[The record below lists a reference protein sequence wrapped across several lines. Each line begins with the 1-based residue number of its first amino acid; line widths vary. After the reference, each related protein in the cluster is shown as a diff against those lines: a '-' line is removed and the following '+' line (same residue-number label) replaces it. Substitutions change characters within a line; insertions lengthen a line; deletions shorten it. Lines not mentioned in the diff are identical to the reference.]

1 MISDI
6 KEIKDNENNHTDPE
20 SENEINSVNS
30 DDESEMTFLEHLE
43 EFRWRLIRSAIGVVI
58 GGIIVGIFITWIM
71 DNILLLPAQQTTPPL
86 KLQNIKPFG
95 QFSLYMEVIIVGGI
109 ILSIPNIIYQFWKF
123 IEPALKP
130 SESKYI
136 KSIVIYSSICFLSGI
151 VFAYFVMLP
160 TALEF
165 FANFGSSVIDN
176 IIAVDEY
183 FSFIISTMLAAGLVF
198 ELPMVS
204 FFLSKI
210 GILKPE
216 FMKKYRKHAI
226 VLILLIAGIL
236 TPSPDI
242 TSQLL
247 LAGPLFVLYEVSII
261 ICKISQKK
269 TAK

>member
-1 MISDI
+1 MI
-6 KEIKDNENNHTDPE
+6 TDPE
-20 SENEINSVNS
+20 DNI
-30 DDESEMTFLEHLE
+30 ESGNDPGEMSFLEHLE
-43 EFRWRLIRSAIGVVI
+43 EFRWRIIKSAAGVII
-58 GGIIVGIFITWIM
+58 GGIIVGIFINWIM
-71 DNILLLPAQQTTPPL
+71 DNVLLLPAMKTTPPL

-95 QFSLYMEVIIVGGI
+95 QFSLYMEVIIVGGM

-136 KSIVIYSSICFLSGI
+136 KSIVIFSSFCFLAGI
-151 VFAYFVMLP
+151 TFAYYVLLP

-165 FANFGSSVIDN
+165 FANFGSAVISNN
-176 IIAVDEY
+176 IAIDEY
-183 FSFIISTMLAAGLVF
+183 FSFIISTMLAAGVVF

-216 FMKKYRKHAI
+216 FMRKYRKHAVI
-226 VLILLIAGIL
+226 IILLAAGIL
-236 TPSPDI
+236 TPSPDV

-247 LAGPLFVLYEVSII
+247 LAVPLFILYEISII
-261 ICKISQKK
+261 ICKLSHKK
-269 TAK
+269 TI

>member
-1 MISDI
+1 MI
-6 KEIKDNENNHTDPE
+6 TDPEDNKE
-20 SENEINSVNS
+20 SENEAG
-30 DDESEMTFLEHLE
+30 EMSFLEHLE
-43 EFRWRLIRSAIGVVI
+43 EFRWRIIRSAVGVII
-58 GGIIVGIFITWIM
+58 GGIIVGIFINWIM
-71 DNILLLPAQQTTPPL
+71 DNVLLLPAMKTTPPL

-136 KSIVIYSSICFLSGI
+136 KSIVIFSSLCFLAGI
-151 VFAYFVMLP
+151 IFAYYVLLP

-165 FANFGSSVIDN
+165 FANFGSAVISNN
-176 IIAVDEY
+176 IAIDEY
-183 FSFIISTMLAAGLVF
+183 FSFIISTMLAAGVVF

-210 GILKPE
+210 GILKPQ
-216 FMKKYRKHAI
+216 FMRKYRKHAI
-226 VLILLIAGIL
+226 IIILLVAALL
-236 TPSPDI
+236 TPSPDV

-247 LAGPLFVLYEVSII
+247 LAVPLFVLYEISII
-261 ICKISQKK
+261 ICKLSQKK
-269 TAK
+269 QRDELIVE